1 MKIRI
6 YRHRTL
12 YVSAE
17 VHQQSY
23 VLPSVSCLYS
33 NSSVYLLTYVYR
45 YFYVV
50 CVWCVCIYVWLYICV
65 VHTTV
70 YMHAGA
76 RAEHLGSFSVALSA
90 IALRQSLTQS
100 SVQLTGA
107 CASSASLGLQEHMA
121 NPALVFTGNLCC
133 RVSKHH
139 KVTYIIHISR
149 VYILS

>member
-1 MKIRI
+1 MEIRI
-6 YRHRTL
+6 YPHHTF

-17 VHQQSY
+17 VYQQSY
-23 VLPSVSCLYS
+23 VLSSVSCLTQTL
-33 NSSVYLLTYVYR
+33 VFTYLLMFTDISMWC
-45 YFYVV
+45 V
-50 CVWCVCIYVWLYICV
+50 CGVCIYVWLYICV

-90 IALRQSLTQS
+90 IALRQSLTKS
-100 SVQLTGA
+100 LVQLTRA
-107 CASSASLGLQEHMA
+107 CASPASLGLQEHMA
-121 NPALVFTGNLCC
+121 NLALVFMGNLSC

-139 KVTYIIHISR
+139 KVTYSIHIFR